1 MSSMNAPVDI
11 VVRGRHVE
19 VSQRFRDHVTEKL
32 GRVDRF
38 GVALS
43 RIDVEVSKEPNPR
56 QADRAK
62 NVTALVELKAR
73 FDEAANLKWARDLER
88 AGVHVVFGFVEY
100 KTHAKL
106 SIVVRREGEALR
118 IRAEATAADKYA
130 ALDLAYTR
138 LEERLRRAA
147 ERRHAKHKR
156 GGTLNI
162 GVEGAAAAAVE
173 EAVEADDTEADVV
186 YEDGPIVVRDKTHPS
201 LPMTVSE
208 ALHALELVGHDF
220 FLFHDVAT
228 DLPTVVYK
236 RRGYDYG
243 LLRLTLGEAEV
254 EAS

>member
-56 QADRAK
+56 QADRAF
-62 NVTALVELKAR
+62 AVELTCVGR
-73 FDEAANLKWARDLER
+73 
-88 AGVHVVFGFVEY
+88 GPV
-100 KTHAKL
+100 
-106 SIVVRREGEALR
+106 

-162 GVEGAAAAAVE
+162 GVGGAAAAAVE

>member
-19 VSQRFRDHVTEKL
+19 VSKRFRDHVTEKL

-56 QADRAK
+56 QADRAF
-62 NVTALVELKAR
+62 AVELTCVGR
-73 FDEAANLKWARDLER
+73 
-88 AGVHVVFGFVEY
+88 GPV
-100 KTHAKL
+100 
-106 SIVVRREGEALR
+106 